1 MYVSQ
6 EPNSPSRQLDALT
19 GPAQVSSPTFRA
31 EGEVNTLG
39 TTSFA
44 RQNGGLK
51 EGMGDEEVDNIH
63 LISGV
68 SKGWSNQGILLVR
81 GGARLALEGAGRW
94 REEEGFSK

>member
-1 MYVSQ
+1 
-6 EPNSPSRQLDALT
+6 
-19 GPAQVSSPTFRA
+19 
-31 EGEVNTLG
+31 
-39 TTSFA
+39 
-44 RQNGGLK
+44 
-51 EGMGDEEVDNIH
+51 MGDEEVDEVH

>member
-1 MYVSQ
+1 MKSTPL
-6 EPNSPSRQLDALT
+6 EPRASLD
-19 GPAQVSSPTFRA
+19 R
-31 EGEVNTLG
+31 
-39 TTSFA
+39 TSFA

-51 EGMGDEEVDNIH
+51 EGMGDEEVDKVH

-94 REEEGFSK
+94 REEGGFSE